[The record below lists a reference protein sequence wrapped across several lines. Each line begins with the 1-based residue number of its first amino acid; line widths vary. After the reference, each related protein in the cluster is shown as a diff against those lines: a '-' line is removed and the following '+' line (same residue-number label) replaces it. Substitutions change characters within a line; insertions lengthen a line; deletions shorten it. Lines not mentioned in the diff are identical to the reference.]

1 MSNPALIDHK
11 EIDAALAGSTWKRE
25 GDHLVL
31 ESTQPTFLDALAF
44 VNAVGDLAEDHDHHP
59 DIDIRYT
66 KVILSVS
73 THVSNGL
80 TQRDLDFARSVDELL

>member
-1 MSNPALIDHK
+1 
-11 EIDAALAGSTWKRE
+11 
-25 GDHLVL
+25 
-31 ESTQPTFLDALAF
+31 
-44 VNAVGDLAEDHDHHP
+44 VNAVGDLAEDQDHHP

-73 THVSNGL
+73 THESNGL

>member
-1 MSNPALIDHK
+1 MSKPAVIDHK

-44 VNAVGDLAEDHDHHP
+44 VNAVGDLAEDQDHHP

-73 THVSNGL
+73 THESNGL